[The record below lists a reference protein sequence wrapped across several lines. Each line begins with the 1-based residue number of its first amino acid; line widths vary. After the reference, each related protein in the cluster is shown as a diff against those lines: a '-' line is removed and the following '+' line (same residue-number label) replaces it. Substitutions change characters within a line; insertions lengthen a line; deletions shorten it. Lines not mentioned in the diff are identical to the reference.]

1 MFLASQSFLLQSAY
15 ATIRHFHSFSD
26 PFVLSLQ
33 RETSIELESFTLQRA
48 KVPSWSGSGGSEAQ
62 RETEA
67 AQGEAE
73 AAQAETE
80 ADDSALFLEVTLTV
94 CLGSVSFK
102 VLGVEGHLRYLY
114 IRSIELRKKFVGS
127 KRTQQVERLP
137 NHTVCRSGTY
147 PRGHQYFPSI
157 IQPPPALLKIV
168 LFFTFFIRRVH
179 STPKSTYSKVV
190 PADVSPYGDPC

>member
-67 AQGEAE
+67 AQ
-73 AAQAETE
+73 AETE
-80 ADDSALFLEVTLTV
+80 ADDSALFIEVTLTV

-102 VLGVEGHLRYLY
+102 VLGVEGHLRY
-114 IRSIELRKKFVGS
+114 
-127 KRTQQVERLP
+127 
-137 NHTVCRSGTY
+137 
-147 PRGHQYFPSI
+147 
-157 IQPPPALLKIV
+157 
-168 LFFTFFIRRVH
+168 
-179 STPKSTYSKVV
+179 
-190 PADVSPYGDPC
+190 